1 MKLGLLTGYS
11 GRTVRLPLDGIKH
24 AEKLGYDSVW
34 TSEAYG
40 SDAVSPAA
48 WILANTSK
56 IKVGTAIMQM
66 PARTPTMA
74 AMTAMTLA
82 QLSGNRF
89 IIGVGASGPQV
100 IEGWHGVAYGRPVT
114 RLKEYVQ
121 IMRRV
126 FARED
131 ALSFDGKEYQI
142 PYKGPGATGLGKP
155 LKSIL
160 HCETPIPIYAA
171 TLTPAGVQAAAEVAD
186 GFFPVWM
193 DPDQYKVFQEPIEK
207 GFKAAGGGKTL
218 AQFDIAPFVA
228 VNIGDDVKA
237 CMAPLREHMALYIG
251 GMGAQGQ
258 ELLHRLRDPA
268 RLRRCRPAGA
278 GPLPRRQEGGGC
290 RRRARGAGR
299 CLPPGRSAR
308 PHPRP
313 AAALDGGKQE
323 GPRRHHADPPA
334 SARGARAGG
343 QSRSVARASGDDTMI
358 KRIPGSIPTRSKTV
372 IHNGLVYTVT
382 TAPTKSAPLYGQT
395 KEALAIIDRSLA
407 DAGSDKSRILT
418 ATVFITD
425 MSKKEEM
432 NRAWD
437 EWVDKA
443 NPPRRACIGA
453 VLEGQDLVE
462 ILVTAAQ

>member
-218 AQFDIAPFVA
+218 ARFDIAPFVA

-251 GMGAQGQ
+251 GMGANDKNFYTDYAT
-258 ELLHRLRDPA
+258 RLGFGDAARQVQDLYLAGKKGEAAAVVPEALVDACHLVGPPA
-268 RLRRCRPAGA
+268 RIRDRLQRWTAANKKGHV
-278 GPLPRRQEGGGC
+278 GTMLI
-290 RRRARGAGR
+290 
-299 CLPPGRSAR
+299 R
-308 PHPRP
+308 PHQP
-313 AAALDGGKQE
+313 
-323 GPRRHHADPPA
+323 
-334 SARGARAGG
+334 
-343 QSRSVARASGDDTMI
+343 
-358 KRIPGSIPTRSKTV
+358 
-372 IHNGLVYTVT
+372 
-382 TAPTKSAPLYGQT
+382 
-395 KEALAIIDRSLA
+395 EALELVA
-407 DAGSDKSRILT
+407 K
-418 ATVFITD
+418 
-425 MSKKEEM
+425 
-432 NRAWD
+432 
-437 EWVDKA
+437 
-443 NPPRRACIGA
+443 A
-453 VLEGQDLVE
+453 VL
-462 ILVTAAQ
+462 